1 MNSYWLDDYSNTE
14 TRLESFNLDDVNS
27 EISRM
32 LEKATTGFEYIDGD
46 HFNIVNTSVLLGLI
60 EKRFGNE
67 FAVFLL

>member
-1 MNSYWLDDYSNTE
+1 MNSFFLDDSDTGP
-14 TRLESFNLDDVNS
+14 RLESFNLDDVNS

-32 LEKATTGFEYIDGD
+32 LEQATIGFTYTDGD

-67 FAVFLL
+67 FAVFLN

>member
-1 MNSYWLDDYSNTE
+1 MNSFFLDDSDTE

-32 LEKATTGFEYIDGD
+32 LERATIGFTYTDGD

-67 FAVFLL
+67 FAVFLN